1 MDWHSERFRNHI
13 SIVAEQLGRGLWFV
27 GAVAVGGVVQNVR
40 EAAQL
45 AQLGR
50 EAGGAVLQGLLV
62 ALVFLVILV
71 AWQILVWARTF
82 ISIDGTTL
90 VIERNTLNRKV
101 NTIGIGNISNV
112 NTEQNLFEML
122 VGTCKIKIDTNS
134 LSTADSTDVKIVL
147 KKREA
152 EAFCARIT
160 RIMEEMAGGQSMA
173 PQEEPGMEP
182 GRETLSSADVL
193 EGTKGASLGAMLVH
207 GFYQASFISVGIVL
221 LCLVGAGV
229 TAADS
234 LSQGNLGKSIAE
246 MLLGAAVVL
255 LIFVSAV
262 WDLIKGFIQYY
273 DFKVMRR
280 EDKLYISYGL
290 LKKVRYTIP
299 VDKINAL
306 KITQSIQ
313 GRLTGRWMAEI
324 INVGMGDDQEDRK
337 SFLLLYDKKEQNA
350 QRIRELLPEFA
361 GAMEGEPE
369 RSPRRVWGIWA
380 IGLLVWA
387 GALLVCAF
395 GAAEFWPQYQ
405 RWIFGA
411 AVLVSGWTL
420 LMQVFAYRTAGMCEE
435 GDFLILSQG
444 YLGRRSLAIRFGKI
458 QYLRLKQNA
467 LARRWKMAKG
477 QVYLLAGSG
486 DRSHKIPYFRE
497 EISRQ
502 LKEGILDRK

>member
-1 MDWHSERFRNHI
+1 MDRHSERFRNHI

-71 AWQILVWARTF
+71 AWQVLVWARTF

-160 RIMEEMAGGQSMA
+160 RIMEELAGGQ
-173 PQEEPGMEP
+173 E
-182 GRETLSSADVL
+182 R
-193 EGTKGASLGAMLVH
+193 
-207 GFYQASFISVGIVL
+207 
-221 LCLVGAGV
+221 
-229 TAADS
+229 
-234 LSQGNLGKSIAE
+234 KSIAE

-273 DFKVMRR
+273 DFKVLRR

-337 SFLLLYDKKEQNA
+337 SFLLLYDKKDRNA

-361 GAMEGEPE
+361 GAREGEPE

-380 IGLLVWA
+380 VGLLVWA
-387 GALLVCAF
+387 GALLVGAF
-395 GAAEFWPQYQ
+395 GAAEFWPQYR

-420 LMQVFAYRTAGMCEE
+420 LMQVFAYRTAGMCVK

-497 EISRQ
+497 EVSRQ

>member
-1 MDWHSERFRNHI
+1 
-13 SIVAEQLGRGLWFV
+13 
-27 GAVAVGGVVQNVR
+27 
-40 EAAQL
+40 
-45 AQLGR
+45 
-50 EAGGAVLQGLLV
+50 
-62 ALVFLVILV
+62 
-71 AWQILVWARTF
+71 
-82 ISIDGTTL
+82 
-90 VIERNTLNRKV
+90 
-101 NTIGIGNISNV
+101 
-112 NTEQNLFEML
+112 ML
-122 VGTCKIKIDTNS
+122 
-134 LSTADSTDVKIVL
+134 
-147 KKREA
+147 
-152 EAFCARIT
+152 
-160 RIMEEMAGGQSMA
+160 
-173 PQEEPGMEP
+173 
-182 GRETLSSADVL
+182 
-193 EGTKGASLGAMLVH
+193 
-207 GFYQASFISVGIVL
+207 
-221 LCLVGAGV
+221 
-229 TAADS
+229 
-234 LSQGNLGKSIAE
+234 
-246 MLLGAAVVL
+246 
-255 LIFVSAV
+255 
-262 WDLIKGFIQYY
+262 
-273 DFKVMRR
+273 RR

-337 SFLLLYDKKEQNA
+337 SFLLLYDKKDRNT

-387 GALLVCAF
+387 GALLVGAF
-395 GAAEFWPQYQ
+395 GAAEFWPQYR

-411 AVLVSGWTL
+411 AVLVSGWSL
-420 LMQVFAYRTAGMCEE
+420 LMQVFAYRTAGMCVKE
-435 GDFLILSQG
+435 DFLILSQG

-477 QVYLLAGSG
+477 QVYLLAGSS

-497 EISRQ
+497 EVSRQ